1 MFHSVGHL
9 PCARIIEKSFPLYIN
24 VHIHVSPPGFPS
36 PQPVPNTKAWKLHED
51 RWMSNPPQVKSY
63 LAYSTASGTSGLLIS
78 ENEAFAATSPNCGFG
93 WRFRFNETFNYVNSV
108 SNRRVQELVGRVD
121 LTLEPNLCSSMPLSK
136 FMVNVKVSYPSSNAK
151 ATQGNR
157 YIDVS
162 LRSET
167 QIGTYTEPSGYNG
180 QIHVEVT
187 LGFSRLDGLSLPTTS
202 SMNTRKA
209 LRYTLDG
216 PSFADAKFY
225 LFSARVQ
232 GRAARPKVIF
242 AKSGLLIDS
251 STYLHDL
258 LSTESGFAGG
268 TSCDLLRDAPK
279 EIAKLDADAYDYDS
293 DSDLEEEETGGKV
306 SVASPSLET
315 EDEKPDI
322 RSEELATG
330 SLCGRAFAINGTAYK
345 TWKAFIYYSYTNDI
359 HFSALRSE
367 QISPVVAQPSARE
380 PDSIRCSPKSMY
392 RFAEYANLPELM
404 SLAKEAIKDSLCPF
418 NIVKELFSRFTSRY
432 QEIIDLEIHYLVT
445 NFTPA
450 VARDFDQMLEEIVAG
465 GMPHCGNILK
475 LSIRRLRHKPG
486 PKAKTKLDSKFDDW
500 APVRTL
506 KNTGGRSRGGDK
518 IGEPPGELTGRKTT
532 RLCVSP

>member
-1 MFHSVGHL
+1 MFRSAGHL
-9 PCARIIEKSFPLYIN
+9 PCARIIGESFPLYIN
-24 VHIHVSPPGFPS
+24 VHIHVYVLHSVTFMSFSNQTPPFSPYPSSPPEFPS
-36 PQPVPNTKAWKLHED
+36 PPSVPNTKAWKLHED

-78 ENEAFAATSPNCGFG
+78 ENEAFSATSPNCGFG

-251 STYLHDL
+251 STYLHDCK
-258 LSTESGFAGG
+258 STGQ
-268 TSCDLLRDAPK
+268 
-279 EIAKLDADAYDYDS
+279 YDYNLID
-293 DSDLEEEETGGKV
+293 DDIC
-306 SVASPSLET
+306 SL
-315 EDEKPDI
+315 
-322 RSEELATG
+322 
-330 SLCGRAFAINGTAYK
+330 
-345 TWKAFIYYSYTNDI
+345 
-359 HFSALRSE
+359 
-367 QISPVVAQPSARE
+367 V
-380 PDSIRCSPKSMY
+380 
-392 RFAEYANLPELM
+392 
-404 SLAKEAIKDSLCPF
+404 
-418 NIVKELFSRFTSRY
+418 
-432 QEIIDLEIHYLVT
+432 
-445 NFTPA
+445 
-450 VARDFDQMLEEIVAG
+450 
-465 GMPHCGNILK
+465 
-475 LSIRRLRHKPG
+475 
-486 PKAKTKLDSKFDDW
+486 
-500 APVRTL
+500 
-506 KNTGGRSRGGDK
+506 
-518 IGEPPGELTGRKTT
+518 
-532 RLCVSP
+532 